1 MLSVV
6 GKGLLNGDFSCHYQA
21 VVTNNNQRV
30 FYYEALVRN
39 KDQDELL
46 DFNSMQSK
54 KILAHLSQE
63 VFWQTSK
70 KFSESKR
77 TFAINLPPKAV
88 LEKHT
93 FKMIEAMIRNTNMG
107 ERIVF
112 EINGSDWMV
121 YKKRV
126 QPLIRK
132 LKDLGVRFALD
143 GIGPGVL
150 SFDILEQLY
159 IDIVKIDGMLF
170 KNWIEPKWGEMIVG
184 LIVEHAYKNKLTTI
198 AKEID
203 SKYAFNRAYAN
214 GVDCVQG
221 FYIHYP
227 STIIEAQ

>member
-1 MLSVV
+1 MPSSI
-6 GKGLLNGDFSCHYQA
+6 GKGLLNGEFSCHYQA
-21 VVTNNNQRV
+21 VVAGNNQKI
-30 FYYEALVRN
+30 FYYEALVRK
-39 KDQDELL
+39 KDHDELL
-46 DFNSMQSK
+46 NFNAIHSK

-70 KFSESKR
+70 KFSDNKK

-88 LEKHT
+88 LDKHT

-107 ERIVF
+107 ERMILEIV
-112 EINGSDWMV
+112 GSDWME
-121 YKKRV
+121 YKKRIK
-126 QPLIRK
+126 PLIRK
-132 LKDLGVRFALD
+132 LKDIGVRFALD

-150 SFDILEQLY
+150 SFDSIEQLE

-170 KNWIEPKWGEMIVG
+170 KNWIEPKWGEKIVE
-184 LIVEHAYKNKLTTI
+184 LVVEHAHKNNLTTI

-203 SKYAFNRAYAN
+203 SKYAFNRAYSY

-227 STIIEAQ
+227 STMEL